1 MKRHGFHGGPKT
13 HGQSNR
19 QRSPGAIGSQGPQRV
34 LKGTRMAGHMGCE
47 WKTIQKLTVVK
58 ADPEKNLLVVKGSVP
73 GVTDGLVIIN
83 KTKKKVKPRVEIKL
97 QKKVAGK
104 GKAPTEAPKKK

>member
-34 LKGTRMAGHMGCE
+34 LKGTRMGGHMGCE

-58 ADPEKNLLVVKGSVP
+58 SDQEKNLLLVKGSVP
-73 GVTDGLVIIN
+73 GVVNGLVIIN
-83 KTKKKVKPRVEIKL
+83 KTIKAVKSKVEVKL

-104 GKAPTEAPKKK
+104 GKAPAGIPKKK